1 MGTCIEKE
9 KWTFVVMDRRVKMI
23 LCSVPVLAV
32 SLERMESETKMGA
45 IYTYCYSVPY
55 LIRHHISQIQAMALN
70 SVAC

>member
-1 MGTCIEKE
+1 MHRERKVDICCDGSKGQDDFMFRT
-9 KWTFVVMDRRVKMI
+9 
-23 LCSVPVLAV
+23 SVLAV